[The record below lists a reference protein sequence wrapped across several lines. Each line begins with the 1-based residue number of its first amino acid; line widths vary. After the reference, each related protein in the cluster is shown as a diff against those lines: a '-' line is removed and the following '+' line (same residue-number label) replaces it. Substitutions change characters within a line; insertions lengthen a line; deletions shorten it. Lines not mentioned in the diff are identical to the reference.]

1 MKRNIKYLSFI
12 GTFFATLLIIFNVKA
27 ANATISVSG
36 NNSAIVGNTI
46 TVTVTLSSASSLGS
60 WDFTVGYDTSKLRL
74 TYSDAE
80 SSQRAVGYASGA
92 GQTSKTYTFKFK
104 TLASG
109 NANIYINSAEV
120 YGWDRN
126 LMSVTKGSKSISL
139 KTQQEIQASYS
150 KNNYLKSLSVEGYD
164 LTPEFNK
171 EKLEYSLEL
180 DSTIEKININASV
193 EDKTASVTGTGEKE
207 LIEGENIIDIIVTA
221 QNGNTR
227 KYIIKANVKE
237 LNPINVKIDGK
248 NYTVVKRKK
257 VLTIPDNFIET
268 TVVIND
274 EEIPAF
280 YNEIT
285 KYTVVGLRDEEGNID
300 LYLYDLDSGKYTL
313 YQELNFNS
321 NKLFLLDVPNKIPEG
336 LKKVKITVNEEKINA
351 YKFDYSDIYYIIYG
365 MNLNTGNK
373 DFYMYDSEEHTIQR
387 YDTTML
393 DKVTEEKDK
402 YLTVVIVLSCVCFL
416 AMLFLL
422 IEVNKYH
429 KKNEV

>member
-1 MKRNIKYLSFI
+1 MKKYIKIFSFI
-12 GTFFATLLIIFNVKA
+12 VVLFSTLLITFNVKA
-27 ANATISVSG
+27 ANATISISG
-36 NNSAIVGNTI
+36 NSTAVVGNTI
-46 TVTVTLSSASSLGS
+46 TVTVTLSSSTSLGS

-80 SSQRAVGYASGA
+80 SSQRAVGYVSSS
-92 GQTSKTYTFKFK
+92 GQTSKSYTFKFK
-104 TLASG
+104 TLSSGTAS
-109 NANIYINSAEV
+109 IYINSAEV
-120 YGWDRN
+120 YDFN
-126 LMSVTKGSKSISL
+126 ENKMSVSKGTKSISL

-150 KNNYLKSLSVEGYD
+150 KNNYLKELSVDGHEISPKFD
-164 LTPEFNK
+164 KNT
-171 EKLEYSLEL
+171 LEYSVEL
-180 DSTIEKININASV
+180 DSTVEKINISAKV
-193 EDKTASVTGTGEKE
+193 EDKTANVSGTGEKE
-207 LIEGENIIDIIVTA
+207 LIEGENVIDIVVTA

-227 KYIIKANVKE
+227 KYVLKANVKE
-237 LNPINVKIDGK
+237 QNPINVKTNGK
-248 NYTVVKRKK
+248 KYTVVKRKK
-257 VLTIPDNFIET
+257 VLTIPDNFTET
-268 TVVIND
+268 TVIINN

-285 KYTVVGLRDEEGNID
+285 KYTVVGLRDEEGKVE
-300 LYLYDLDSGKYTL
+300 LFLYDLDSGKYTL
-313 YQELNFNS
+313 YQELSFNS
-321 NKLFLLDVPNKIPEG
+321 NKLFLLDVPNKMPEG
-336 LKKVKITVNEEKINA
+336 LKKVKIAVNDKKINA

-393 DKVTEEKDK
+393 DKITQEKDK

-416 AMLFLL
+416 TMLFLL

>member
-1 MKRNIKYLSFI
+1 MKKSIKYLSFI
-12 GTFFATLLIIFNVKA
+12 GTFFATLLIMFNVKA

-36 NNSAIVGNTI
+36 NNSAVVGNTV

-60 WDFTVGYDTSKLRL
+60 WDFTIGYDTSRLRL

-109 NANIYINSAEV
+109 NASVYINSAEV
-120 YGWDRN
+120 YGWDRS

-171 EKLEYSLEL
+171 DTLEYSLDL
-180 DSTIEKININASV
+180 DSTIEKINISASV
-193 EDKTASVTGTGEKE
+193 EDKTASVSGTGEKE
-207 LIEGENIIDIIVTA
+207 LIEGENIIELVVTA

-227 KYIIKANVKE
+227 KYVIKANVKE
-237 LNPINVKIDGK
+237 LNPINVKIGDK

-257 VLTIPDNFIET
+257 VLTIPDNFTET

-285 KYTVVGLRDEEGNID
+285 KYTVVGLRDEEGKID